1 MQGSCISNRGDG
13 LEYPYPSALLR
24 STIALNDPP
33 AKLARAGGSLCKTWC
48 FGALHVIRPPQ
59 LPQPRVPMI
68 RIDNISKQNG
78 HQILF
83 IEASAT
89 LQKGEKIGLVGPN
102 GAGKT
107 TLFRMVTGQEPPD
120 EGQVSLDRGIT
131 IGYFSQ
137 DVGEMSGRSA
147 VSEVMDGAG
156 PVSTVAN
163 ELKELEVAMGDPD
176 RADEME
182 SIIERYGEVQHR
194 FEELD
199 GYALEGRAREVLA
212 GLSFSQEMMEG
223 DVGTL
228 SGGWKMRVALARI
241 LLMRPDAML
250 LDEPSN
256 HLDLES
262 LIWLEQ
268 FLKGYEGTLLM
279 TSHDREFM
287 NRIVTKIVEI
297 DGGSL
302 TTYSG
307 DYEFYEA
314 QRALSEKQQQAQ
326 FERQQAML
334 AKEIK
339 FIERFKARASHA
351 AQVQSRVK
359 KLDKIERVE
368 PPKRRQSV
376 AFDFLPAPR
385 SGEDVVSLKN
395 VQKGYGSRRI
405 YDGLDFQVRR
415 RERWAVMGI
424 NGAGKSTLLK
434 LVAGSTQ
441 PDDGTVAVGG
451 SVKMGYFA
459 QHAMDLIDGEL
470 TVFESLEDSFPQAG
484 QGSLRALAGCFGF
497 SGDDVEKKCRVL
509 SGGEKARLVMAK
521 MLFDPPNF
529 LVLDEPTNHLDI
541 ATKEMLINALSQ
553 YEGTMLFVSHDRHF
567 LAALSNRV
575 LELTP
580 EGIHQY
586 GGGCTEDR
594 SP

>member
-1 MQGSCISNRGDG
+1 MLVMRSVSRPNGSC
-13 LEYPYPSALLR
+13 
-24 STIALNDPP
+24 P
-33 AKLARAGGSLCKTWC
+33 APGGGWWFGTLFRKRPTWVKG
-48 FGALHVIRPPQ
+48 GALT
-59 LPQPRVPMI
+59 LSGFRVHMI
-68 RIDNISKQNG
+68 RLDNISKQNG

-89 LQKGEKIGLVGPN
+89 LLKGEKVGLVGPN
-102 GAGKT
+102 GSGKT
-107 TLFRMVTGQEPPD
+107 TLFRMITGQEQPD
-120 EGQVSLDRGIT
+120 EGQVAVDRGVT

-156 PVSTVAN
+156 PVSTVAA
-163 ELKELEVAMGDPD
+163 ELKELEHAMGDPD
-176 RADEME
+176 RADDME
-182 SIIERYGEVQHR
+182 AIIERYGEVQAR

-212 GLSFSQEMMEG
+212 GLSFSQEMMDG
-223 DVGTL
+223 DVGAL
-228 SGGWKMRVALARI
+228 SGGWKMRVALGRI

-268 FLKGYEGTLLM
+268 FLKGFEGALLM

-287 NRIVTKIVEI
+287 NRIVTKVVEI
-297 DGGSL
+297 DGGTL
-302 TTYSG
+302 TSYSG
-307 DYEFYEA
+307 NYEFYEQ
-314 QRALSEKQQQAQ
+314 QRALAEKQQQAQ

-334 AKEIK
+334 AKEIN

-359 KLDKIERVE
+359 KLEKIERVE
-368 PPKRRQSV
+368 PPRRRQTVS
-376 AFDFLPAPR
+376 FDFPPAPR
-385 SGEDVVSLKN
+385 SGDDVVSLKN
-395 VQKGYGSRRI
+395 VHKGYGNRSI
-405 YDGLDFQVRR
+405 YEGLDFMVSRK
-415 RERWAVMGI
+415 ERWCVMGI

-434 LVAGSTQ
+434 LVAGSTP
-441 PDDGTVAVGG
+441 PDDGTVALGG

-459 QHAMDLIDGEL
+459 QHAMDLLDGER
-470 TVFESLEDSFPQAG
+470 TVFQSLEDAFPQAG

-509 SGGEKARLVMAK
+509 SGGEKARLVMAM
-521 MLFDPPNF
+521 MLYDPPNF
-529 LVLDEPTNHLDI
+529 LVLDEPTNHLDM
-541 ATKEMLINALSQ
+541 ATKEMLITALSE

-586 GGGCTEDR
+586 GGGYTEYVARTGQEAPGLR
-594 SP
+594 S

>member
-1 MQGSCISNRGDG
+1 
-13 LEYPYPSALLR
+13 
-24 STIALNDPP
+24 
-33 AKLARAGGSLCKTWC
+33 
-48 FGALHVIRPPQ
+48 
-59 LPQPRVPMI
+59 MI
-68 RIDNISKQNG
+68 RLDNISKQQG

-83 IEASAT
+83 IEASAA
-89 LQKGEKIGLVGPN
+89 LLKGEKVGLVGPN

-107 TLFRMVTGQEPPD
+107 TLFRMMTSQEVPD
-120 EGQVSLDRGIT
+120 EGQVAVDRGVS

-137 DVGEMSGRSA
+137 DVGEMAGRSA

-156 PVSTVAN
+156 PVSAVAT
-163 ELKELEVAMGDPD
+163 ELKELETAMADPD
-176 RADEME
+176 QADKMDA
-182 SIIERYGEVQHR
+182 IITRYGEVQGR

-199 GYALEGRAREVLA
+199 GYALDGRAREVLA
-212 GLSFSQEMMEG
+212 GLGFNEEMMDG
-223 DVGTL
+223 DVSAL

-241 LLMRPDAML
+241 LLMRPDVML

-268 FLKGYEGTLLM
+268 FLKGYEGALLM
-279 TSHDREFM
+279 TSHDREFI
-287 NRIVTKIVEI
+287 NRIITKVVEI
-297 DGGSL
+297 DGGGL

-307 DYEFYEA
+307 NYDFYEQ
-314 QRALSEKQQQAQ
+314 QRALNEKQQQAQ

-334 AKEIK
+334 SKEIK

-368 PPKRRQSV
+368 PPKRRQAVS
-376 AFDFLPAPR
+376 FDFLPAPR

-395 VQKGYGSRRI
+395 VHKGYGSLRI
-405 YDGLDFQVRR
+405 YEGLDFSVRR
-415 RERWAVMGI
+415 RERWCIMGV

-434 LVAGSTQ
+434 LVTGATQ
-441 PDDGTVAVGG
+441 PDDGSVAMGG
-451 SVKMGYFA
+451 SVKLGYFA
-459 QHAMDLIDGEL
+459 QHAMEVLDGER
-470 TVFESLEDSFPQAG
+470 TVFQSLEDSFPQAG

-497 SGDDVEKKCRVL
+497 SGDDVEKRCRVL
-509 SGGEKARLVMAK
+509 SGGEKARLVMAQ

-529 LVLDEPTNHLDI
+529 LVLDEPTNHLDM
-541 ATKEMLINALSQ
+541 ATKEMLIAALAQ
-553 YEGTMLFVSHDRHF
+553 FEGTMLFVSHDRHF

-580 EGIHQY
+580 DGIHQY
-586 GGGCTEDR
+586 GGGYTEYVARIGQEAPGLR
-594 SP
+594 S

>member
-1 MQGSCISNRGDG
+1 
-13 LEYPYPSALLR
+13 
-24 STIALNDPP
+24 
-33 AKLARAGGSLCKTWC
+33 
-48 FGALHVIRPPQ
+48 
-59 LPQPRVPMI
+59 MI
-68 RIDNISKQNG
+68 RLDNVSKQVG

-83 IEASAT
+83 IEASAA

-107 TLFRMVTGQEPPD
+107 TLFRMISGQEPPD

-147 VSEVMDGAG
+147 VAEVMDGAG
-156 PVSTVAN
+156 PVSAVAS
-163 ELKELEVAMGDPD
+163 ELRELESAMADPD
-176 RADEME
+176 RADDMDE
-182 SIIERYGEVQHR
+182 IIVRYGEVQHR

-199 GYALEGRAREVLA
+199 GYALDGRAREALS
-212 GLSFSQEMMEG
+212 GLGFSQEMMEG
-223 DVGTL
+223 DVGAL

-241 LLMRPDAML
+241 LLMRPDVML

-268 FLKGYEGTLLM
+268 FLKGYEGALLM
-279 TSHDREFM
+279 TSHDREFI
-287 NRIVTKIVEI
+287 NRIINKVVEI
-297 DGGSL
+297 DGGTLS
-302 TTYSG
+302 TYSG
-307 DYEFYEA
+307 DYEFYEQ
-314 QRALSEKQQQAQ
+314 QRALNEKQQQAQ

-368 PPKRRQSV
+368 PPKRRQTV
-376 AFDFLPAPR
+376 AFEFLPAPR

-395 VQKGYGSRRI
+395 VHKGYGSRTI
-405 YDGLDFQVRR
+405 YQGLDFMIRR
-415 RERWAVMGI
+415 KERWCVMGV

-434 LVAGSTQ
+434 LVAGSTE

-459 QHAMDLIDGEL
+459 QHAMDLLDGER
-470 TVFESLEDSFPQAG
+470 TVFQSLEDSFPQAG

-521 MLFDPPNF
+521 MLYDPPNF
-529 LVLDEPTNHLDI
+529 LVLDEPTNHLDL
-541 ATKEMLINALSQ
+541 ATKEMLINALSEF
-553 YEGTMLFVSHDRHF
+553 EGTMLFVSHDRHF
-567 LAALSNRV
+567 LAALSNRL

-580 EGIHQY
+580 DGPHQY
-586 GGGCTEDR
+586 GGGYTEYVARTGQEAPGLR
-594 SP
+594 S